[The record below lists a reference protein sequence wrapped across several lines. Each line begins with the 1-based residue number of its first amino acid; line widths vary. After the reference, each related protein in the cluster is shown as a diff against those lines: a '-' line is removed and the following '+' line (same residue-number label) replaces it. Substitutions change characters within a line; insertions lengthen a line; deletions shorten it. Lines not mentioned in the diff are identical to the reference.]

1 MAVAARRGR
10 DVSAAYDDDDPDPDR
25 GETRRG
31 ATLRKGSRHRE
42 GGQSR
47 RPKGEGLIDH
57 QSNSSIN
64 NIVDITAS
72 SIANHLDNQFNTD
85 QGGSQAIRISLSRSE
100 PQLFS
105 PDEQDIP
112 IVPPSPHPSLSPDN
126 HRNNALIDIDMSS
139 SQQQQ
144 QQPTVNM
151 SDYLDFNFGD
161 VLQVSHT
168 LRFDS
173 WMCRGCGMSI
183 VDASKESA
191 FLPLDIGTQ
200 PDRLG

>member
-1 MAVAARRGR
+1 
-10 DVSAAYDDDDPDPDR
+10 
-25 GETRRG
+25 
-31 ATLRKGSRHRE
+31 
-42 GGQSR
+42 
-47 RPKGEGLIDH
+47 LIDH

-85 QGGSQAIRISLSRSE
+85 QGGSQAIRISLTRSE

-105 PDEQDIP
+105 PDELDIP
-112 IVPPSPHPSLSPDN
+112 IVPRRLIKYRPPFHYTTTATN
-126 HRNNALIDIDMSS
+126 HVLIDIDMSS
-139 SQQQQ
+139 SQQQ

-161 VLQVSHT
+161 VLQVSHS
-168 LRFDS
+168 LRFDTLT
-173 WMCRGCGMSI
+173 CRGCGMSI

-191 FLPLDIGTQ
+191 FLPLDLDI
-200 PDRLG
+200 